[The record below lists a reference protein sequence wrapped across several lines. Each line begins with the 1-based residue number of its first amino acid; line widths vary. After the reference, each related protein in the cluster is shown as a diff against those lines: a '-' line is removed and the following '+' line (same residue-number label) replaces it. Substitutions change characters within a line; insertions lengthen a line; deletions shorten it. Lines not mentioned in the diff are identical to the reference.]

1 MVSPFVNVLNTRK
14 SYSKFYEK
22 IFTEVQVQFY
32 NEDPAWIPLDT
43 LLAMKKIY
51 SKDWYYYGNS

>member
-51 SKDWYYYGNS
+51 SKD